1 MKPRTRQQD
10 AVSRIARGCLAGRA
24 RLINREI
31 TNIYETELRPLG
43 LRVSQLNILVMIGTH
58 EPVTQGEIGR
68 VLHIEKST
76 MSRNVERM
84 RAKGW
89 IKTEGSHDGRAQLLR
104 LTARGRKLVERALP
118 YWEEAQQQ
126 ARKRLGAANLE
137 AIHRMASALIAGASD
152 VDLDH

>member
-1 MKPRTRQQD
+1 MKPSTRQQD
-10 AVSRIARGCLAGRA
+10 AVSRIASGCLAGRA

-31 TNIYETELRPLG
+31 TNIYETALRPLG
-43 LRVSQLNILVMIGTH
+43 LRVSQLSILVMIGTH
-58 EPVTQGEIGR
+58 EPITPGEIGR
-68 VLHIEKST
+68 ILRIEKST

-89 IKTEGSHDGRAQLLR
+89 IKTESADDGRAQLLR

-126 ARKRLGAANLE
+126 AHKRLGAAKVD
-137 AIHRMASALIAGASD
+137 AIHSIASAFMAGTGD
-152 VDLDH
+152 VDLDQ